1 MHHVNPHSPSRSYFD
16 ICWKIKR
23 VLKKPNIP
31 YIRKLMQ
38 MFGWFCHNSLP
49 TLYKESVHLFYQTCQ
64 IISNLKALSQNIHCG
79 ELKLAQSSWRIFF
92 KRYFHFLPF
101 EIHINTTDVYNMSI
115 SHFIK
120 IYVCVYIVCLPSYFR
135 NPRQAFLTA
144 GRIQLLSVSSLFKF
158 LSFIFVSPF
167 FINSSKF
174 FSKKRSTSVFSFFD
188 CYKWYTK

>member
-64 IISNLKALSQNIHCG
+64 IISNLKALSQTIHCG

-120 IYVCVYIVCLPSYFR
+120 IYVWVCTLYVYLRISGTPDRLFLQQGESNCFPS
-135 NPRQAFLTA
+135 PH
-144 GRIQLLSVSSLFKF
+144 SLNFY
-158 LSFIFVSPF
+158 LSFLFLHSL
-167 FINSSKF
+167 
-174 FSKKRSTSVFSFFD
+174 
-188 CYKWYTK
+188 